1 MTFVCNLCLL
11 PCSLHFECY
20 VSITQSVTLKKLM
33 AQRHKLRV
41 RRHRNLCDIENAS
54 QHTYHVMCNAA
65 TEVSYRCDKSF
76 ELIIICLLTHPK
88 NCYTFFEKETICVHR
103 NNPLIL
109 SSNALLHKWYILI
122 FISRALSCYYI
133 IKF

>member
-33 AQRHKLRV
+33 AQRHKLHV

-88 NCYTFFEKETICVHR
+88 KSYTFFEKDSICCTEIT
-103 NNPLIL
+103 L
-109 SSNALLHKWYILI
+109 
-122 FISRALSCYYI
+122 
-133 IKF
+133 

>member
-33 AQRHKLRV
+33 AQRHKLHV

-88 NCYTFFEKETICVHR
+88 KCYTFFEKETICVHR

>member
-11 PCSLHFECY
+11 PCSFHFECY

-54 QHTYHVMCNAA
+54 QHTYV
-65 TEVSYRCDKSF
+65 
-76 ELIIICLLTHPK
+76 LLCAMQLLKLVTDVIK
-88 NCYTFFEKETICVHR
+88 
-103 NNPLIL
+103 
-109 SSNALLHKWYILI
+109 ALN
-122 FISRALSCYYI
+122 
-133 IKF
+133 

>member
-1 MTFVCNLCLL
+1 
-11 PCSLHFECY
+11 
-20 VSITQSVTLKKLM
+20 
-33 AQRHKLRV
+33 
-41 RRHRNLCDIENAS
+41 
-54 QHTYHVMCNAA
+54 MCNAA

-88 NCYTFFEKETICVHR
+88 KSCTFFKKETICVHR

-122 FISRALSCYYI
+122 FIQEHYHVNILLSFKSTYI
-133 IKF
+133 HFDERNSSYLDKTFLSSVSKNLTKIAHI

>member
-1 MTFVCNLCLL
+1 
-11 PCSLHFECY
+11 
-20 VSITQSVTLKKLM
+20 
-33 AQRHKLRV
+33 
-41 RRHRNLCDIENAS
+41 
-54 QHTYHVMCNAA
+54 MCNAA
-65 TEVSYRCDKSF
+65 TEVSYRCDKIF

-88 NCYTFFEKETICVHR
+88 NCYTFSEKETICVHR

-109 SSNALLHKWYILI
+109 SSNALLHKWNILI

>member
-41 RRHRNLCDIENAS
+41 RRHRNLCDIENAF
-54 QHTYHVMCNAA
+54 QHTYV
-65 TEVSYRCDKSF
+65 
-76 ELIIICLLTHPK
+76 LLCAMQLLKLVTDVIK
-88 NCYTFFEKETICVHR
+88 
-103 NNPLIL
+103 
-109 SSNALLHKWYILI
+109 ALN
-122 FISRALSCYYI
+122 
-133 IKF
+133 

>member
-1 MTFVCNLCLL
+1 
-11 PCSLHFECY
+11 
-20 VSITQSVTLKKLM
+20 
-33 AQRHKLRV
+33 
-41 RRHRNLCDIENAS
+41 
-54 QHTYHVMCNAA
+54 MCNAA

-109 SSNALLHKWYILI
+109 STNALLHNYIHFDERNSSYLDKT
-122 FISRALSCYYI
+122 FLSSVSKKSNKICTYI
-133 IKF
+133 NLLSFNME